1 MAWCG
6 NSRARGMTVPSESR
20 LEVMCSALRA
30 WFCERAPFREDRV
43 LADELCRE
51 AEPVL
56 RALCVAEGPDPSGAL
71 YEGFALVNLLGRR
84 AGLLGATP
92 SAALAACRGLAE
104 ALAAGDARLPASAR
118 EQLEAVC
125 FEGYCSGRDDRL
137 REQVLG
143 ELMVQQLEL
152 PLAPRCHALVLSG
165 APSHEA
171 LEAWLDGAMRSLFRA
186 DARCAV
192 VDAARLQLAD
202 DAGARIIA
210 SALITAASLGTH
222 VALVATHGV
231 LLRFVEP
238 LALREQLSQHP
249 SFAAALAHALRLAGH
264 TRRRSW
270 PEALGLGR
278 RRSDR

>member
-1 MAWCG
+1 
-6 NSRARGMTVPSESR
+6 MTVPSEPR
-20 LEVMCSALRA
+20 LEVMSSALRA
-30 WFCERAPFREDRV
+30 WFCERAPFREDRA

-51 AEPVL
+51 AQPVL
-56 RALCVAEGPDPSGAL
+56 RALCVTEGPDPSGAL

-92 SAALAACRGLAE
+92 SAALAACRGLTE
-104 ALAAGDARLPASAR
+104 ALAAGGAQLPSTARD
-118 EQLEAVC
+118 QLEAVC
-125 FEGYCSGRDDRL
+125 LEGYCGGRDDRL
-137 REQVLG
+137 REEVLG

-165 APSHEA
+165 GPSHEA

-186 DARCAV
+186 EVQCVV
-192 VDAARLQLAD
+192 VDTARLQLPD
-202 DAGARIIA
+202 DGGARIVA

-222 VALVATHGV
+222 IALVASHGA
-231 LLRFVEP
+231 LLP
-238 LALREQLSQHP
+238 QREQLSHHP
-249 SFAAALAHALRLAGH
+249 GFAAALAHALRLAGH

-278 RRSDR
+278 RRGDR